1 MKEKLVVT
9 GLLALSLSAFNVMAW
24 SVSGVV
30 ACPNGNS
37 ACGINVCINGV
48 GCATTSGNGAYTLE
62 LPDTPATYTIC
73 VDTSTLPA
81 GTTVSG
87 CQNFSVDDINQFATA
102 DFTLDGSICTPPPS
116 TGPCWLTGG
125 GTVFKVKGKPPFS
138 FGGVVNPG
146 CSPTAAGGGNWN
158 VVDHA
163 QGIHFKGEDITV
175 VDCTGVPTR
184 SPKVTVNI
192 IDFVGTGIIQGVE
205 GNKLPKTPVCFTAE
219 AIDNSEPGHGKDQ
232 LYVRVYDCNSGA
244 TLMLISADR
253 ANPLDVAPATISTG
267 NLQIHQSGCGK

>member
-1 MKEKLVVT
+1 MKEKLIVA
-9 GLLALSLSAFNVMAW
+9 GLLAMSLSVVSAGAW
-24 SVSGVV
+24 SVSGCV

-37 ACGINVCINGV
+37 AAGITVTIQGV
-48 GCATTSGNGAYTLE
+48 GSTTTAGDGGYTLE
-62 LPDTPATYTIC
+62 LPDTTASYTIC
-73 VDTSTLPA
+73 VDPNSLPA

-87 CQNFSVDDINQFATA
+87 CQSISVDDINEFATA
-102 DFTLDGSICTPPPS
+102 NFTLDGGICTPPPS

-158 VVDHA
+158 VVDHL
-163 QGIHFKGEDITV
+163 QGLHFKGENITV
-175 VDCTGVPTR
+175 VDCHGVPTK

-192 IDFVGTGIIQGVE
+192 IDFVGTGTIVGVE
-205 GNKLPKTPVCFTAE
+205 GNTAAKQAVCFTGQ
-219 AIDNSEPGHGKDQ
+219 AIDNADGGSGKDQ
-232 LYVRVYDCNSGA
+232 LYLRVYDCNTGA
-244 TLMLISADR
+244 TLMLISADN

-267 NLQIHQSGCGK
+267 NLQIHQSSCGK